1 MLTLGSG
8 TIDIAFWKPGAEAGS
23 GSRTV
28 PYFDGTTGYGNSGE
42 LVTIGEVGGDVEFN
56 VEFQEKEFYG
66 QANFAIA
73 KGFYGG
79 KVGLNAKKVELDFGN
94 LKRLLGAT
102 QSAGTDNNGETFSET
117 GTFTVAGTP
126 VPNALYVR
134 FEHTRSDDPTKK
146 VKIHLWKAYSMK
158 LAFPFTREDIATQ
171 DIDFTAI
178 ADRKITSGA
187 STYKVFTVE
196 VE

>member
-8 TIDIAFWKPGAEAGS
+8 KVFAAAYNSAAATGDWDLTSINTYYPTTA
-23 GSRTV
+23 
-28 PYFDGTTGYGNSGE
+28 GTTG
-42 LVTIGEVGGDVEFN
+42 LFLIGEVGGDVEFN

-66 QANFAIA
+66 QANFPIA

-102 QSAGTDNNGETFSET
+102 QSTGTDNNGETYSET
-117 GTFTVAGTP
+117 GAFTVAGTP
-126 VPNALYVR
+126 VPNALYIR
-134 FEHTRSDDPTKK
+134 FEHTRSDDPNKK
-146 VKIHLWKAYSMK
+146 VKIHLWKAFSMK

-178 ADRKITSGA
+178 ADRKIASGA

>member
-1 MLTLGSG
+1 VLTLGSG
-8 TIDIAFWKPGAEAGS
+8 KVYAATYSTAAATGS
-23 GSRTV
+23 WDTASIETYY
-28 PYFDGTTGYGNSGE
+28 PAASALY
-42 LVTIGEVGGDVEFN
+42 LIGEVGGDVEFN
-56 VEFQEKEFYG
+56 VEFQEKGFFG
-66 QANFAIA
+66 QANFEIA

-79 KVGLNAKKVELDFGN
+79 KVGLSAKKVELDFGN
-94 LKRLLGAT
+94 LKRLLGANQDT
-102 QSAGTDNNGETFSET
+102 GTDATGETYSET
-117 GTFTVAGTP
+117 GKFSAAAAP
-126 VPNALYVR
+126 VPNALYVQ
-134 FEHTRSDDPTKK
+134 FSHTRSDDPTKK

-171 DIDFTAI
+171 DIDFSAI

>member
-1 MLTLGSG
+1 VLTLGSG
-8 TIDIAFWKPGAEAGS
+8 KIYAATYNTTAAAGNWTTANVGTYYPTATDAF
-23 GSRTV
+23 
-28 PYFDGTTGYGNSGE
+28 
-42 LVTIGEVGGDVEFN
+42 LIGEVGGDVEFN

-73 KGFYGG
+73 KAHYGG
-79 KVGLNAKKVELDFGN
+79 KVSLSAKKVELDFGN

-102 QSAGTDNNGETFSET
+102 QATGTDATGETYAET
-117 GTFTVAGTP
+117 GTFEAGNADAP
-126 VPNALYVR
+126 RALYVR

-146 VKIHLWKAYSMK
+146 VKIHLWKAFSMK
-158 LAFPFTREDIATQ
+158 LTYPFMREDISTQ
-171 DIDFTAI
+171 DIDFSAI

-187 STYKVFTVE
+187 YTYKVFSVE

>member
-1 MLTLGSG
+1 VLTLGSG
-8 TIDIAFWKPGAEAGS
+8 KVYAAAYSSTAAS
-23 GSRTV
+23 GDWDTTSINTYY
-28 PYFDGTTGYGNSGE
+28 PMTAGTTG
-42 LVTIGEVGGDVEFN
+42 LFLIGEVGGDVEFN

-66 QANFAIA
+66 QANFPIA

-187 STYKVFTVE
+187 STYKVFSVE